1 MSEASVKYLFGCRNI
16 RKKGKYGP
24 LWFQETAFERC
35 WKITFHV
42 LKNLKK
48 SKNPNKIPL
57 SMKVFGRCM
66 KG

>member
-42 LKNLKK
+42 LN
-48 SKNPNKIPL
+48 N
-57 SMKVFGRCM
+57 C
-66 KG
+66 

>member
-1 MSEASVKYLFGCRNI
+1 MVFSVFQLFFISFLEMSEASVNCRLKFGCRNI

-42 LKNLKK
+42 LN
-48 SKNPNKIPL
+48 N
-57 SMKVFGRCM
+57 C
-66 KG
+66 